1 MNTLFILQ
9 LILNNIELNYAC
21 RDQHIDAIFDT
32 YEEADIYVEYY
43 KPHHNYEII
52 PFFTINN

>member
-32 YEEADIYVEYY
+32 YEEANTYVEYY

-52 PFFTINN
+52 PFFTID